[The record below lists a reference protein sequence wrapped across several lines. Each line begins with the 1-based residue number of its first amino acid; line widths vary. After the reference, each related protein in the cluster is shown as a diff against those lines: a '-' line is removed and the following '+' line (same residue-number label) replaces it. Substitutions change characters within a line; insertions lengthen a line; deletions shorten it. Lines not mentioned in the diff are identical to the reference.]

1 MPKPKT
7 GKKPAK
13 AAAKPGSPSEKRSY
27 LSQADVPG
35 CGIHEAMRVP
45 KALRENYAGG
55 PATPLQVASALD
67 MTPTSG
73 PFRALCG
80 AAIAYGLTAGG
91 YNAQTIELTA
101 LGKRV
106 VAPLQEGDDLAA
118 RREAVLKP
126 RVLGEFL
133 KKFNGSPLPREDIAL
148 NILDSMGVPKD
159 RCADVYGLI
168 TTSARTVGF
177 LTTIKN
183 KDFVDLAG
191 STPPA
196 SDETKGTD
204 DNDDA
209 SDADTDDLSIQQDQS
224 SISPKPAAPPAANPN
239 RRVFITHGK
248 NTSFIEHI
256 KKLLTFGEMTPVVS
270 AEKQTVSKP
279 VPDKVMDDMRGCG
292 AAIIHADDE
301 LKLFDSEAKEH
312 TVINPNVLIE
322 IGAAMALYGRRFVL
336 LVKDGLTLP
345 SNLQGLYEVRY
356 KGDGLDAEATIKL
369 LEAINDIKNNP
380 LPPKVS

>member
-1 MPKPKT
+1 MAKLTIRK
-7 GKKPAK
+7 K
-13 AAAKPGSPSEKRSY
+13 AASVAEKPGSAGEKRSY

-35 CGIHEAMRVP
+35 CGIHEAVRVP

-55 PATPLQVASALD
+55 PASPLQVASALD

-73 PFRALCG
+73 PFRSLCG

-91 YNAQTIELTA
+91 YNAQAIELTS

-133 KKFNGSPLPREDIAL
+133 KKYNGSPLPREDIAL
-148 NILDSMGVPKD
+148 NVLESMGVPKD
-159 RCADVYGLI
+159 RCVDVYGLI
-168 TTSARTVGF
+168 TTSARAVGF
-177 LTTIKN
+177 LMTIKN

-191 STPPA
+191 TTPPA
-196 SDETKGTD
+196 DDQTKGP
-204 DNDDA
+204 DNDSA
-209 SDADTDDLSIQQDQS
+209 STGDTGDLKTQEEDVSV
-224 SISPKPAAPPAANPN
+224 SPKPAVLTATAPN

-292 AAIIHADDE
+292 AAIIHVDDE
-301 LKLFDSEAKEH
+301 LKLLDAEAKEH

-336 LVKDGLTLP
+336 LVKEGLSLP

-356 KGDGLDAEATIKL
+356 KGEGLDAEATIKL